1 MTIDIII
8 TRRVSGNYVE
18 IRARPSTLVVEFFV
32 TLRRGEV
39 LLHKVPEGGRLID
52 QHIEEILSELC
63 ESDELATRC
72 VYWFLSRH
80 WI

>member
-1 MTIDIII
+1 MTIDIIV
-8 TRRVSGNYVE
+8 TRRAAGSYVE

-32 TLRRGEV
+32 TLRGAV

-52 QHIEEILSELC
+52 RHLEEILSELC
-63 ESDELATRC
+63 ESTEPATRL
-72 VYWFLSRH
+72 VFWFVSEH